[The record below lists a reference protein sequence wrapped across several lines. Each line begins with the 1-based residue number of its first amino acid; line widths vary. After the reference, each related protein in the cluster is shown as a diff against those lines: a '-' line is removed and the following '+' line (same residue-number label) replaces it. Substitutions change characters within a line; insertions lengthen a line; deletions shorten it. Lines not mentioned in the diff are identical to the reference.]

1 MYLLVINKISVQALL
16 NSLHNNRTE
25 MFMNMYIIMKVC
37 YLSCLTDNYL
47 QYMQDY
53 YSVHEIKKK

>member
-1 MYLLVINKISVQALL
+1 MHLLVTNKISVQAPL

-37 YLSCLTDNYL
+37 YLSCLMDNYL
-47 QYMQDY
+47 QYM
-53 YSVHEIKKK
+53 